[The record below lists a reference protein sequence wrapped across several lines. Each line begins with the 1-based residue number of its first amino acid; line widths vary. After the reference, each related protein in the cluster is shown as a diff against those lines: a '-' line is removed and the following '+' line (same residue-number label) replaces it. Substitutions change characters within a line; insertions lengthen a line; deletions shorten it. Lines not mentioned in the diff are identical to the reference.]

1 MPEAP
6 NPSMLMTAIK
16 TRKMGDVQTKHQQL
30 AQIDSAQAMQQIKN
44 WWQDLLPLLNGLEN
58 SELREWISLAFL
70 GVCVGLA
77 NRNLLPSHPDHQ
89 YLYPKIIAEVS
100 KVHEQLCHEGFQYD
114 GEEVRFEIYDYGI
127 NCAYHLDWKLYL
139 SKECY

>member
-6 NPSMLMTAIK
+6 NGSPLMEAIK
-16 TRKMGDVQTKHQQL
+16 SRNTVDEPTKKQQL
-30 AQIDSAQAMQQIKN
+30 SQIPSAKEMQVKDG
-44 WWQDLLPLLNGLEN
+44 WKALLPLLRHVED

-70 GVCVGLA
+70 GVCVGFA
-77 NRNLLPSHPDHQ
+77 QRNLLPSHPEHQ
-89 YLYPKIIAEVS
+89 YLYPQIIEEMS
-100 KVHEQLCHEGFQYD
+100 KTYEQLRQEGFQYD
-114 GEEVRFEIYDYGI
+114 WDEVRFEIYDYGI